1 MSSRLAALARSAPPQ
16 APPDAAAACDMCA
29 APLPAAHRH
38 LLDLETRALMCA
50 CRACALLFDR
60 DAAGGGHYT
69 LVPERV
75 RLVADFDLDDADWDE
90 LLIPVDMA
98 FFYRDSRAGRTV
110 AMYPGPMG
118 ATESQLTLDA
128 WDELEAA
135 NPVLPMLRAD
145 VEALLVNRARGARE
159 HYLVPLDV
167 CFELVGLMRTRWK
180 GLGGGPQLWAALDDF
195 FDELR
200 RRAEPVSRTG
210 GGELT

>member
-1 MSSRLAALARSAPPQ
+1 VSSRLAALARSAPQQ
-16 APPDAAAACDMCA
+16 APPDVAPACDMCA
-29 APLPAAHRH
+29 APLPADHRH
-38 LLDLETRALMCA
+38 LLDLETGALMCA
-50 CRACALLFDR
+50 CRACSLLFDR
-60 DAAGGGHYT
+60 EAAGGGHYT
-69 LVPERV
+69 LLPQRR
-75 RLVADFDLDDADWDE
+75 RLITDFELDDATWDE

-98 FFYRDSRAGRTV
+98 FFYRDSRAGRMV

-135 NPVLPMLRAD
+135 NPVLRELRAD

-180 GLGGGPQLWAALDDF
+180 GLGGGAELWAALDDF

-200 RRAEPVSRTG
+200 RHAERVQ
-210 GGELT
+210 GGEPT